1 VDALTAGGA
10 QETGAAGQRQHPSP
24 TLNDIRQRAYEKWQ
38 AAGMPAGDCTP
49 FWLEAEQELRREK

>member
-1 VDALTAGGA
+1 VEALTAGGA
-10 QETGAAGQRQHPSP
+10 QEASVAGQHPSP

-49 FWLEAEQELRREK
+49 FWVEAEQELRRVK